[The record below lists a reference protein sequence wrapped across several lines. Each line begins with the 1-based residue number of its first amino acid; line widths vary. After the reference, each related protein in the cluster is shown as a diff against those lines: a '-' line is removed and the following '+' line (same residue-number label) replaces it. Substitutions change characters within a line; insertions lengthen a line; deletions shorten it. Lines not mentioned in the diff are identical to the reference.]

1 MANLIDAGGSGAAYA
16 RGIVAQA
23 QAAILPE
30 VRRLIDESIGRIAV
44 RAGGNLTAI
53 GIRSAVMFDPAAT
66 AVVDDPD
73 HEQVIVPLTSGATLV
88 GAKAHDTGGIVCA
101 SGSITTVA
109 LDAEYWDTGTFHDVA
124 TNNERVTVPSDG
136 YYRVSARVEL
146 ERHLISA
153 TADPFYGLLQLL
165 RSGSTV
171 AEDMVST
178 TPAAFNAGHRIVLKI
193 EEVFHCTAGQYFSL
207 TIQQNAGVAV
217 VTNADSWRQ
226 ARLGVERVG

>member
-1 MANLIDAGGSGAAYA
+1 MTRDFQDARAAANDVLAAAKAYTDA
-16 RGIVAQA
+16 Q
-23 QAAILPE
+23 LKNW
-30 VRRLIDESIGRIAV
+30 IGRV
-44 RAGGNLTAI
+44 RVSVDGAPDVAARHRLDFLGG
-53 GIRSAVMFDPAAT
+53 VP
-66 AVVDDPD
+66 VVDDPTRD
-73 HEQVIVPLTSGATLV
+73 RLRIGPLAAGGAFV

-109 LDAEYWDTGTFHDVA
+109 LDAEYWDTGALHDLT
-124 TNNERVTVPSDG
+124 TNNERIAIPSDG

-146 ERHLISA
+146 ERHSTSA

-217 VTNADSWRQ
+217 VTSGDSWRQ